1 MCRIIEKFDASS
13 KILVDSTN
21 KLDDDM
27 SELETTI
34 TYLAEKMKDE
44 GDGDNNIWMKKKRS
58 KCIQT
63 IDQK

>member
-1 MCRIIEKFDASS
+1 
-13 KILVDSTN
+13 LVDSTN
-21 KLDDDM
+21 KLDDDT

-34 TYLAEKMKDE
+34 TYLAKKMKDE
-44 GDGDNNIWMKKKRS
+44 GDGDNDIWMKKKKL